1 MIIDSSAS
9 DIIYTAAVSGVNA
22 NFLKKSLESVG
33 ITEDLWNQSKKID
46 FGELSHSE
54 KEAQAWKTIWSA
66 GQGVTS
72 INDVMKTSK
81 LIERLKNEF
90 KESLMKQSKL
100 LKKF

>member
-1 MIIDSSAS
+1 M
-9 DIIYTAAVSGVNA
+9 
-22 NFLKKSLESVG
+22 ES
-33 ITEDLWNQSKKID
+33 IKKID
-46 FGELSHSE
+46 FGKELSHSE

-90 KESLMKQSKL
+90 KESLTKQLLIKLHPNLFEQIDL
-100 LKKF
+100 LKQQFLLRQLAKQD